1 MNCEEYR
8 DAIAADPSET
18 FEGGRVHAAAC
29 EKCREYRRDML
40 SLDERIA
47 RALTI
52 DVPPLQMPE
61 LPPYDASDGDVVDIA
76 GTGPRRPLLRM
87 SLPLWAGIAAGLAL
101 VAVLVTGIP
110 GGGNDGEALARQVM
124 AHMDHEQE
132 SRQVTSVPVSTQTLG
147 DVVDPKVSAMDP
159 DIGLISYAMSCVING
174 NTVPHLVIQGRAGPV
189 TLILLPDETIEASI
203 PLSGENVHGVI
214 LPVGNGSVA
223 IIGQREDQQD
233 EIEEIGRKLAGSVKW
248 NI

>member
-8 DAIAADPSET
+8 DAIAADPSES
-18 FEGGRVHAAAC
+18 FEGGRAHAAAC
-29 EKCREYRRDML
+29 EKCSEYRRDML

-47 RALTI
+47 RALAI
-52 DVPPLQMPE
+52 DVPALQMPE
-61 LPPYDASDGDVVDIA
+61 LPPYEASESGVVDIDGA
-76 GTGPRRPLLRM
+76 RSRRASPLM
-87 SLPLWAGIAAGLAL
+87 SLPLWAGLAAGLAL
-101 VAVLVTGIP
+101 VAIFVTGIP
-110 GGGNDGEALARQVM
+110 GGGDGGQALALQVI

-189 TLILLPDETIEASI
+189 TLILLPDETIDASI

-214 LPVGNGSVA
+214 LPVGDGSIA

-233 EIEEIGRKLAGSVKW
+233 EIEEIGRKLARSVKW